1 MKKKFVISVLIA
13 TSSLFVF
20 MSGLVAQEQNYN
32 CNEPQFQQ
40 EMNYCAYQDFLVADE
55 KLNAAYLLAISAT
68 KILDGY
74 SEGMQPSATQTLR
87 EAQRAWIVF
96 RDKACEVEG
105 FVSRGG
111 TMEPL
116 LVSSCKARLT
126 DQRTEGLRWLN
137 NVGG

>member
-1 MKKKFVISVLIA
+1 MKNILQAVGLSVWLGLVA
-13 TSSLFVF
+13 L
-20 MSGLVAQEQNYN
+20 SGSVAQEQNYN
-32 CNEPQFQQ
+32 CADPQYQQ

-55 KLNAAYLLAISAT
+55 KLNAVYGLAIAAA
-68 KILDGY
+68 KKMDGY
-74 SEGMQPSATQTLR
+74 YEGNQQGAEQALR
-87 EAQRAWIVF
+87 EAQRAWVIF

-126 DQRTEGLRWLN
+126 EQRTEGLRWLSEVN
-137 NVGG
+137 G